1 MSQNYTY
8 HPPDITIDLSFILS
22 SLRILIVKIYYIY
35 IHTMSVLMLLSRLAG
50 AGNFYFN
57 SFLPFLSVV
66 SVLSCQAM
74 SFQILFCELFP
85 RFPWSTF
92 FLFPSY
98 FNFSSSITS
107 RICELMSPHMTWPY
121 TGDSFELYPRFSQQ
135 HPSYPKNISRHPI
148 NQSYPTHQPN
158 HTTFHPT
165 QPGLFCN
172 NLFPRFTTVQ
182 QIGLTQHL
190 QIFLGCFKDKLC
202 FSTNTT

>member
-1 MSQNYTY
+1 MSENYTY

-85 RFPWSTF
+85 GFPWSTF
-92 FLFPSY
+92 F
-98 FNFSSSITS
+98 
-107 RICELMSPHMTWPY
+107 
-121 TGDSFELYPRFSQQ
+121 FSQLFQ
-135 HPSYPKNISRHPI
+135 FFKLHNLTCLGINVSTHNMTIHRRQLWIIS
-148 NQSYPTHQPN
+148 SV
-158 HTTFHPT
+158 
-165 QPGLFCN
+165 
-172 NLFPRFTTVQ
+172 FTTTPILSKEYQ
-182 QIGLTQHL
+182 
-190 QIFLGCFKDKLC
+190 
-202 FSTNTT
+202 STPYQPVLPHTSA